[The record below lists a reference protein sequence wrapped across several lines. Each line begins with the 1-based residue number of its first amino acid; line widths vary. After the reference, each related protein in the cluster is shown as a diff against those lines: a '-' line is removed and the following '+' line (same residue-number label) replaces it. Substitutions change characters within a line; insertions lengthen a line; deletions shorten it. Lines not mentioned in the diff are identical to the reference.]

1 MPKVAVL
8 LSTYNGF
15 KYIPDFFKS
24 LELQTKKDFD
34 LIIRDDGSS
43 DDTMSLVTGYRGLM
57 NIIIIDSKGNI
68 GPAKSFIKLLEAANG
83 DYDYFMFADQ
93 DDWWNSDKIERA
105 CLSIQGSEYSGPLL
119 YCSRLELVDVDL
131 NFIKLSRV
139 PNFIS
144 EYNSIVENVVTGCTI
159 CMNKLSRDIIMTRA
173 PASLS
178 MHDWWSY
185 IVVSFFGKIIYD
197 CYPSIKYRQHE
208 SNAIGG
214 ESNIFFDYF
223 RRIKRFFSHDKNNVF
238 HISDQAIEFYRC
250 YGDMLNSEKK
260 LLIENF
266 IYSKSSFFKRISLA
280 LTTKFIRQ
288 SKVDQFILRL
298 LFILGRY

>member
-24 LELQTKKDFD
+24 LELQSKKDFD

-105 CLSIQGSEYSGPLL
+105 
-119 YCSRLELVDVDL
+119 
-131 NFIKLSRV
+131 
-139 PNFIS
+139 
-144 EYNSIVENVVTGCTI
+144 
-159 CMNKLSRDIIMTRA
+159 
-173 PASLS
+173 
-178 MHDWWSY
+178 
-185 IVVSFFGKIIYD
+185 
-197 CYPSIKYRQHE
+197 
-208 SNAIGG
+208 
-214 ESNIFFDYF
+214 
-223 RRIKRFFSHDKNNVF
+223 
-238 HISDQAIEFYRC
+238 
-250 YGDMLNSEKK
+250 
-260 LLIENF
+260 
-266 IYSKSSFFKRISLA
+266 
-280 LTTKFIRQ
+280 
-288 SKVDQFILRL
+288 
-298 LFILGRY
+298 